1 MTAVTSGSARVGT
14 LRDNMRGLVLQPG
27 DEGYEESRRIW
38 NGMIDKRPAV
48 IARCT
53 GPADV
58 NVFTHNVAT
67 AVSR

>member
-1 MTAVTSGSARVGT
+1 
-14 LRDNMRGLVLQPG
+14 MRGLVLQPG